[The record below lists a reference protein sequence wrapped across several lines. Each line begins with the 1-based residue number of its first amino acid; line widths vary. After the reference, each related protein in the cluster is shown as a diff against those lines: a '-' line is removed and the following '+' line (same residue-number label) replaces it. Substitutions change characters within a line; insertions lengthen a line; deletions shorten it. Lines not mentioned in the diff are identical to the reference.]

1 MRPHGE
7 GHTERKGFHVAH
19 GLQNFGGGNNSKEK
33 NYICIR
39 QRQKFTNNE
48 KLDLIYILQYM
59 KRIMF
64 FVAAVTVIAA
74 TACSQYK
81 YETVAGDPLGTKMYT
96 LDNGLK
102 VYMSVNKETPRIQT
116 YIAVR
121 VGGKNDPSETTGLA
135 HYFEHLMFK
144 GTPNY
149 GTSDYAAEKPMLD
162 EIENLFEVYRQTEG
176 EAERAAIYHQID
188 SISYETSKLAI
199 PNEYDKLMSIIGAQG
214 TNAFTSQDMTVY
226 VEDIPSNEIDNWAR
240 IEADRFKNPVIR
252 GFHTELE
259 TIYEEKN
266 MSLTSDSRK
275 VSEAM
280 DAALFP
286 HHPYGTQTVLGTQE
300 HLKNP
305 SITNVKNYH
314 KTYYVPNNM
323 AICLSGDFD
332 PDEMV
337 GIIEKY
343 FGDMQPNPQL
353 PQLQFEKEQP
363 ITSPVVKKV
372 YGLEAENITLGW
384 RLPEATDQSND
395 VANIVS
401 SILYNGQAGLIDLDL
416 IQQQKV
422 LSAYAYNSNQPDYGS
437 FIVSARPK
445 DGQTLDQVKEL
456 LLAEVARLRSGD
468 FDEGLIE
475 ATVNNYK
482 MYMMQNYEDN
492 ENRAMLY
499 VMSFINGSDWADEVQ
514 MLDRMAKITKQ
525 DVIDWANK
533 YLGAESYAAV
543 YKLQGED
550 KTVQKI
556 AAPKITP
563 IVTNR
568 DQQSAFLTEIQN
580 TPVKPIE
587 PVFVDYSKDMSKFE
601 ERPGVEVL
609 YKQNEMNDLF
619 TLVYNFE
626 TGSENDPALSLAT
639 NYVSYLGTE
648 SMSAEEI
655 GSRMYALACSFGIYT
670 GSTQTTVRI
679 SGLSENMEEAI
690 DIVESLITGA
700 KPDEAI
706 LANLKADMLRS
717 RANAKLSQGSCFG
730 ALQRYMVY
738 GPEYISKITLR
749 NDALEG
755 LTSEE
760 LLAKIR
766 GLMGYGHEIL
776 YYGPKTGKELTAS
789 LGAHHKTA
797 AELKPLERKYPKT
810 LEVEENNVVL
820 AQYDAKQLYF
830 LQYSDRGEKFA
841 KDDEPGIALYNE
853 YFGGGMNS
861 IVFQEMREARGLAY
875 TAQAFLASPYFL
887 EGDYYYLAFIATQ
900 NDKMAQAIDA
910 FDEIIND
917 MPQSQAAFDI
927 AKEAMINR
935 LRTKRTV
942 RDQVLQSYLND
953 RDLGLEE
960 SLDRQIFE
968 AVQNMTFEDVKAVQE
983 KWVKDR
989 TYTYGILGDI
999 KDLDMKYLKGLGPVK
1014 TVTLE
1019 EIFGY

>member
-1 MRPHGE
+1 MR
-7 GHTERKGFHVAH
+7 
-19 GLQNFGGGNNSKEK
+19 
-33 NYICIR
+33 
-39 QRQKFTNNE
+39 
-48 KLDLIYILQYM
+48 KLLLLM
-59 KRIMF
+59 
-64 FVAAVTVIAA
+64 AVVTAIAV

-81 YETVAGDPLGTKMYT
+81 YETVKGDPLGTRIYT

-116 YIAVR
+116 YIAVK

-162 EIENLFEVYRQTEG
+162 EIERLFEVYRQTED
-176 EAERAAIYHQID
+176 EAERTEIYRQID
-188 SISYETSKLAI
+188 SISYEASKIAI

-214 TNAFTSQDMTVY
+214 TNAFTSKDMTVY
-226 VEDIPSNEIDNWAR
+226 VEDIPSNEIENWAR

-266 MSLTSDSRK
+266 MSLTQDARK

-337 GIIEKY
+337 TVIERY
-343 FGDMQPNPQL
+343 FGDMVPNPDIPTL
-353 PQLQFEKEQP
+353 EYEKEQP

-384 RLPEATDQSND
+384 RLPEAVDKSND

-445 DGQTLDQVKEL
+445 DGQTLDQVRDL
-456 LLAEVARLRSGD
+456 LLEEVARLRSGD

-514 MLDRMAKITKQ
+514 MLDRMSQITKQ
-525 DVIDWANK
+525 DVVDWANE
-533 YLGAESYAAV
+533 YLGAESYVAV

-568 DQQSAFLTEIQN
+568 DKQSAFLTEIQD
-580 TPVKPIE
+580 TPVKPVE

-601 ERPGVEVL
+601 ARPGVEVL

-619 TLVYNFE
+619 TLIYVFNTGTE
-626 TGSENDPALSLAT
+626 TDPALNLAAD
-639 NYVSYLGTE
+639 YISYLGTE
-648 SMSAEEI
+648 DMPAEEI
-655 GSRMYALACSFGIYT
+655 GSRMYDIACSFSIYA
-670 GSTQTTVRI
+670 GSNQTSVRI
-679 SGLSENMEEAI
+679 SGLSENMGEAM
-690 DIVESLITGA
+690 DMVESLITEA
-700 KPDEAI
+700 EADEAI
-706 LANLKADMLRS
+706 LANLKSDLLRS
-717 RANAKLSQGSCFG
+717 RANAKLSQGACFG
-730 ALQRYMVY
+730 ALQTYMLY
-738 GPEYISKITLR
+738 GPDFIERTVLD
-749 NDALEG
+749 NDAVED

-760 LLAKIR
+760 LLGKIR
-766 GLMGYGHEIL
+766 GLMGKQHEVL
-776 YYGPKTGKELTAS
+776 YYGPQSKKEFQTS
-789 LGAHHKTA
+789 LDSHHKTA
-797 AELKPLERKYPKT
+797 AELQPLEKKFT
-810 LEVEENNVVL
+810 KCLEVDKQNVIL
-820 AQYDAKQLYF
+820 AQYDAKQLYMM
-830 LQYSDRGEKFA
+830 QYSDRGEKLQIA
-841 KDDEPGIALYNE
+841 DEPGIALYNN

-875 TAQAFLASPYFL
+875 TAQAMLASPYFL
-887 EGDYYYLAFIATQ
+887 DGDYFYLAFIATQ
-900 NDKMAQAIDA
+900 NDKLRQAVEA

-917 MPQSQAAFDI
+917 MPESQAAFDI
-927 AKEAMINR
+927 AKESMINK
-935 LRTKRTV
+935 LRTKRVV
-942 RDQVLQSYLND
+942 RDQVLWNYLND
-953 RDLGLEE
+953 RDLGLSE

-968 AVQNMTFEDVKAVQE
+968 AVQTMTLEDVKAIQE
-983 KWVKDR
+983 KWVKGR
-989 TYTYGILGDI
+989 CYTYGILGDK
-999 KDLDMKYLKGLGPVK
+999 KDIDISYLKTLGPVK
-1014 TVTLE
+1014 EVSPE